1 MSYSQI
7 GQDLEVIKFYNNK
20 ENGFFI
26 ETGASNGLDLS
37 NKYLLETQKI
47 NGMICTNILLFE

>member
-1 MSYSQI
+1 MSHSQL

-26 ETGASNGLDLS
+26 EIGASDGLALS
-37 NKYLLETQKI
+37 NTYLLENKYK
-47 NGMICTNILLFE
+47 LKYLFYNKLY